1 MAIASAVLDV
11 IDEEKLQERAD
22 AVGGYL
28 MKELREAQKD
38 FKEIGDVRGSGLM
51 VGIELVKDGEP
62 DRELATVIAK
72 RLGLGKR
79 RMIILTEREII
90 ADRRAIIIIIIII
103 YRMSNEFMIFTLTD
117 GMDGNVLKIKP
128 PICIDKENIDHFVS
142 SLKQILRTY

>member
-1 MAIASAVLDV
+1 
-11 IDEEKLQERAD
+11 
-22 AVGGYL
+22 
-28 MKELREAQKD
+28 
-38 FKEIGDVRGSGLM
+38 M

-62 DRELATVIAK
+62 DKELASVIAK

-79 RMIILTEREII
+79 RMIILTERKII
-90 ADRRAIIIIIIII
+90 TDRRAIVIIIIIIIIIII
-103 YRMSNEFMIFTLTD
+103 YRMSNEFMIFILTD